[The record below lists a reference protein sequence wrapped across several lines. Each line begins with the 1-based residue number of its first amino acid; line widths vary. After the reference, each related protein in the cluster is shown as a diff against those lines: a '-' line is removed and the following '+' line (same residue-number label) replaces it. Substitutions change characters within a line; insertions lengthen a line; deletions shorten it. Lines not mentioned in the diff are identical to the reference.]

1 MFVFLTELINFAA
14 KSNTNMTPN
23 EQLLSAFETRVRQ
36 MILRFTELK
45 KENVELYE
53 MLSENENKLKELQTQ
68 ISQQADEQERLRM
81 AKMLA
86 VTDGGLQQ
94 AKDRL
99 AALVR
104 EVNKCI
110 ALLKE
115 AQ

>member
-1 MFVFLTELINFAA
+1 
-14 KSNTNMTPN
+14 MTPN
-23 EQLLSAFETRVRQ
+23 EQLLAAFETRVRQ
-36 MILRFTELK
+36 MMMRFAELK

-53 MLSENENKLKELQTQ
+53 MLSDNEKKLKELQTQ
-68 ISQQADEQERLRM
+68 IARQADEHERLRM

-94 AKDRL
+94 AKDSL

>member
-1 MFVFLTELINFAA
+1 
-14 KSNTNMTPN
+14 MTPN
-23 EQLLSAFETRVRQ
+23 EQLLAAFETRVRQ
-36 MILRFTELK
+36 MMMRFAELK
-45 KENVELYE
+45 KENADLYE
-53 MLSENENKLKELQTQ
+53 MLSDSEKKLKELQTQ
-68 ISQQADEQERLRM
+68 VKLQADEQERLRM